1 MDIKNKNNEEL
12 ISELHKLQQE
22 NTSLKNLYSEISRL
36 KQVEMSLIASEIR
49 YRRLF
54 ESTKDSILILDAATM
69 KIVDVNPFLIDLL
82 GYSYEEFIEKAIW
95 KIVSFKDIIS
105 NQDKFL
111 ELQQNNYVRYD
122 DLPIIS
128 KNGQKINVEF
138 V

>member
-1 MDIKNKNNEEL
+1 
-12 ISELHKLQQE
+12 
-22 NTSLKNLYSEISRL
+22 
-36 KQVEMSLIASEIR
+36 
-49 YRRLF
+49 
-54 ESTKDSILILDAATM
+54 M